1 MAYFELLNGFRK
13 TVYWTKNKMIKHAD
27 TYSQAFSADKYDDYI
42 NGKVPQKELYKYSS
56 FWYKNFT
63 EMAFKTLLR
72 YLLSQWGVMSIEM
85 QKAIDLDNTVINEN
99 GEPSYVEL
107 EEGGMET
114 PVQAAEE
121 NIEITPEES
130 EEFDFFAGNSEE

>member
-1 MAYFELLNGFRK
+1 
-13 TVYWTKNKMIKHAD
+13 
-27 TYSQAFSADKYDDYI
+27 
-42 NGKVPQKELYKYSS
+42 
-56 FWYKNFT
+56 
-63 EMAFKTLLR
+63 
-72 YLLSQWGVMSIEM
+72 MSIEM

-107 EEGGMET
+107 EDSGMEA

-121 NIEITPEES
+121 NVEITPEES